1 MTEIKAEMAA
11 SVLKIEV
18 APDASVT
25 AGDEIAIL
33 ESMKM
38 EIPITSPVTGT
49 VTIVHAAE
57 GAVVDPGDVLL
68 EINPS

>member
-49 VTIVHAAE
+49 VTIVHVAE